1 MGRGNLNLCVHI
13 PTHVT
18 LLFEGGGGIISLGD
32 LWGGGWGIQAS
43 EDGQLKTNF
52 SDSSLFFLI
61 ISITYEKYLHLKNT
75 VYSLD
80 DNWIFG

>member
-32 LWGGGWGIQAS
+32 LWGG
-43 EDGQLKTNF
+43 DGVYRPQRMDNLKQIF
-52 SDSSLFFLI
+52 PILLSFF
-61 ISITYEKYLHLKNT
+61 
-75 VYSLD
+75 
-80 DNWIFG
+80 